1 MLFSVGWLVSVEE
14 IVVEEELE
22 DVCEAGFVVCVISRP
37 IFLLW

>member
-1 MLFSVGWLVSVEE
+1 MWFSVGWLVSIEE
-14 IVVEEELE
+14 IVVEELE